1 MSGGGCVGKL
11 VMRSGQ
17 GMSAGE
23 LLRQANQLKRSGR
36 LDEAIA
42 LYHQVID
49 INPHFAWA
57 YHGLGD
63 ALVKQ
68 GKLDEAVVQYRRA
81 IEIHPNS
88 ACFRISLGQFF
99 IQQSCW
105 DEAINCFGQAIQ
117 IRYDLNCKNG
127 GYHSSFKTSAT
138 DSKLLL
144 DDIQLIENS
153 YTQWQ
158 LSDWE
163 NIAKLTAEMLQN
175 YPNKE
180 KIAVFVAIG
189 CLQQGDIQTAQ
200 DLVRQA
206 LDWGLNIQYISQI
219 LTSVIQNSF
228 DYTNTLSK
236 ARSSWYIGDWAALV
250 QLDKADL
257 VCHSER
263 AKLALLAA
271 AGYQQLGEMS
281 DARRCTDLALEWGC
295 SHNLVFQILVSGIY
309 NLLGRGAA
317 AARQCQLS
325 FKYFSAAFSFM
336 NGGEDDLKKIL
347 LKSRVKKQIEAL
359 SCLDTKKAINS
370 ILQSRL

>member
-1 MSGGGCVGKL
+1 
-11 VMRSGQ
+11 
-17 GMSAGE
+17 MSAGE
-23 LLRQANQLKRSGR
+23 LLKQANQLKRSGK
-36 LDEAIA
+36 LDEAITR
-42 LYHQVID
+42 YRQVIE

-57 YHGLGD
+57 YHSLGD

-88 ACFRISLGQFF
+88 VSFCISLGKFF

-105 DEAINCFGQAIQ
+105 HEAINCFGQAIQ
-117 IRYDLNCKNG
+117 IRYDLNRKKG
-127 GYHSSFKTSAT
+127 GYHSSFKTSAK

-163 NIAKLTAEMLQN
+163 NIAKLTAEILQN

-189 CLQQGDIQTAQ
+189 YLQQGDLKTAQ
-200 DLVRQA
+200 DLVEQA
-206 LDWGLNIQYISQI
+206 LDWGLNIQYIIQI
-219 LTSVIQNSF
+219 LTSAIHNCF
-228 DYTNTLSK
+228 DYIDTLSK

-257 VCHSER
+257 VRHSER

-271 AGYQQLGEMS
+271 AGYQQLGEMN

-295 SHNLVFQILVSGIY
+295 SHNLVFKVLVSGIY

-317 AARQCQLS
+317 AARQYQWSL
-325 FKYFSAAFSFM
+325 KYFTSALGIMNIAEHSQSAFFR
-336 NGGEDDLKKIL
+336 
-347 LKSRVKKQIEAL
+347 SRVKKQIEDI
-359 SCLDTKKAINS
+359 SCLDTQTTINLM
-370 ILQSRL
+370 LQSN